1 MPIVDVDTGLSG
13 LQGNSSLT
21 GDAVVAY
28 DLLASMSG
36 DSSQVAAAGLLFK
49 VTSSLS
55 GGSTLTATGVEADNL
70 TVFPPIIGTSMI
82 VASLTWKAH
91 PGAPPLKPAINAA
104 TTLQQFIDATGSGR
118 SITKTPSASHSVVD
132 PNPLRKPFTP
142 R

>member
-28 DLLASMSG
+28 ELLA
-36 DSSQVAAAGLLFK
+36 
-49 VTSSLS
+49 SLS
-55 GGSTLTATGVEADNL
+55 GGSTLTAAATEADHL
-70 TVFPPIIGTSMI
+70 TVFPPIVGTSMI
-82 VASLTWKAH
+82 AASLTWKAH
-91 PGAPPLKPAINAA
+91 PGAPPLKPTVNAA

-132 PNPLRKPFTP
+132 PNPPRKPFTP